1 VPLLIAE
8 TSTRRLQAFAAND
21 PAMLVWRGSKV
32 ECVSALVRLER
43 DTALDPQAAV
53 RAFGRLEQLAAD

>member
-8 TSTRRLQAFAAND
+8 TSTRRLQAFAASD
-21 PAMLVWRGSKV
+21 PEMLAWWGSKV
-32 ECVSALVRLER
+32 ECVLALGRLER
-43 DTALDPQAAV
+43 DTPLAPQAAV